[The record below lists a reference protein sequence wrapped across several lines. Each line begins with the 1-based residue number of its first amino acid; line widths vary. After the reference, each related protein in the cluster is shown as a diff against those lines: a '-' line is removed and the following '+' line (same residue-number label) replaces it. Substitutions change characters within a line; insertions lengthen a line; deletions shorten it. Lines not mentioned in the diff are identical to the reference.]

1 MRTPPGMAGF
11 ALARGGCTRPSASPD
26 AEIHPITIAM
36 RQSARPAF
44 TRTPRSQSP
53 VVAVEA
59 YPSGVQEYGS
69 GVSPSASQ
77 KRSIV
82 AGSVNVSGSV
92 NTAE

>member
-11 ALARGGCTRPSASPD
+11 ALARGGCRRPSASPD
-26 AEIHPITIAM
+26 TEIHPITFT
-36 RQSARPAF
+36 ARLTAPLSHVHRDPNPPQF
-44 TRTPRSQSP
+44 
-53 VVAVEA
+53 AVEA